1 MSEDE
6 LRAALEELISIP
18 VEQLLVGS
26 IQTLANV
33 AFLRL
38 GVVEGAEEAAD
49 RGQARIAIDAI
60 AALESVLAPR
70 MPEEVA
76 GELRSMLASLRM
88 AYANTAEMPPGVVL
102 EELDD
107 DEDPDGDERPPG
119 AGPSGGGG
127 PPPGGEGPPPGGE
140 GPPPGG
146 EGPPPGPPRDRPRI
160 WTPGGE
166 V

>member
-6 LRAALEELISIP
+6 LRAALDELISIP

-38 GVVEGAEEAAD
+38 GVVEGAEAAVD

-76 GELRSMLASLRM
+76 SELRSMLASLRM
-88 AYANTAEMPPGVVL
+88 AYANTAEMPPGVVM
-102 EELDD
+102 EEIDD
-107 DEDPDGDERPPG
+107 DEDPDGDEPPG
-119 AGPSGGGG
+119 AGPA
-127 PPPGGEGPPPGGE
+127 GGEGPPP
-140 GPPPGG
+140 PDAPS
-146 EGPPPGPPRDRPRI
+146 DRPSI
-160 WTPGGE
+160 WTPHGE